1 MANRGKHSAKTD
13 ADLFDAA
20 RPGERFDNEMDEMD
34 RLYDEQGERR
44 EATGQEG
51 LLGEGEPVGP
61 WSDEDEE
68 PNAFDAASD
77 LDEEEDEDLDESD
90 FETLE
95 GGEVAGESTDRRRR
109 DH

>member
-1 MANRGKHSAKTD
+1 MANRGKHVAKDD
-13 ADLFDAA
+13 AELFDAA
-20 RPGERFDNEMDEMD
+20 RPGERFDDELD
-34 RLYDEQGERR
+34 EDQLYDEQGERR
-44 EATGQEG
+44 EAAGEGG

-77 LDEEEDEDLDESD
+77 QDEEEEEDEELEDSD
-90 FETLE
+90 FEALD
-95 GGEVAGESTDRRRR
+95 GGSVADEPTRRRR